1 MAGGESQAGH
11 LLLVG
16 DPGATLDVAAGL
28 ARDPEAEL
36 SIRNASIAA
45 LDRLQRF
52 GRPLVMVDV
61 AIDLEDVLA
70 RLNGKRGAETA
81 PASPSHAAD
90 GSGEFDKL
98 VGRTVADVERE
109 LILQTL
115 ARCQGNRTSAA
126 TILGISVRTMRNKLR
141 SFIEDGI
148 VIAPA
153 S

>member
-1 MAGGESQAGH
+1 MSGGGSQAGH

-16 DPGATLDVAAGL
+16 DPGAALDVAAGL

-36 SIRNASIAA
+36 SIRNASSAA

-61 AIDLEDVLA
+61 AIDLQDVLA
-70 RLNGKRGAETA
+70 RLNAARGAEPA
-81 PASPSHAAD
+81 PADGAA
-90 GSGEFDKL
+90 EVDKL
-98 VGRTVADVERE
+98 VGRTVAEVERE

-141 SFIEDGI
+141 SFIEDGA
-148 VIAPA
+148 VVAPA